1 MSLNLGDLKNIIK
14 IIDKASCKGSF
25 KGNELFEIG
34 ILYNKITTI
43 IKKVDEDTINTEG
56 SYNNDEDTINTE
68 GSYNNDEDTINT
80 EGSYNN
86 DDLFVENSYDESSE
100 ETDNTFGKNNN
111 IDV

>member
-68 GSYNNDEDTINT
+68 GSYNND
-80 EGSYNN
+80 
-86 DDLFVENSYDESSE
+86 DLFVENSYDESSE